1 MPNLSRSLKNTST
14 SARQSE
20 KNLPNISNLMGREK
34 RSVRRER
41 SKQEE
46 CGREIGGGGL
56 LGEKKDDETL
66 FAE

>member
-1 MPNLSRSLKNTST
+1 M
-14 SARQSE
+14 
-20 KNLPNISNLMGREK
+20 
-34 RSVRRER
+34 RRER

-46 CGREIGGGGL
+46 CGREKGERESEIGGGGL